1 MDPRETDLLEFEN
14 DLLNARKQLNE
25 LIYKYAAQN
34 QDLQS
39 NAIQQ
44 DKINYFETELRY
56 LNNQLQLLKKSPY
69 HAPISSVP
77 PVRQSAGISSDI
89 QEPISQAIAQQM
101 LQSPFSAMA
110 QQTVQSPYP
119 AAPQQAI
126 QSQTPA
132 ASQRAIQ
139 SQAPAAPQRTIQ
151 SQAPAAFQQT
161 KFPTDAPTADT
172 AQQSKSRDYEKLFGR
187 NFMGIFASVLIFIS
201 LIIFATL
208 MLPYLTDTIKLIG
221 LYVISFA
228 ILAAGYIPSR
238 KNRTNKFFTALIGCG
253 IGSLYISLLLS
264 DLYFKVIGDMT
275 LYMLILVWAILV
287 KYLPGLKN
295 MVFHIIGQSGI
306 LIATILGTALCVHDA
321 DAAKYFVLTIFYFI
335 SAVVFAGRD
344 RTNYVQNLCNHIC
357 KAMNLIVFLVG
368 LALMKPTEL
377 RVINILV
384 IMLYMLAEFYFSYR
398 EEYRDGIAFQLLTI
412 VNSVTFIWLFHLTEL
427 FSKDTTYLFMYIAA
441 IALLF
446 YVYKKHAAYEI
457 ISEIFFLAV
466 IYLGCHNHPF
476 IQSHLY
482 AYLTV
487 IPAMIYGKVKDKKLY
502 LYAGLAFTAELL
514 IPNFSTAYVYGAY
527 TFTNF
532 FANHCVDY
540 LIMTAAIY
548 LTFLFVCRTT
558 DLTGFKIIGYIL
570 INLVLVIVVRD
581 SAYRFMLDYNAE
593 YIRTIEYTSIKANLI
608 SFFILAL
615 IHLILTKL
623 SYFGT
628 SKPVEYML
636 LAINALLMI
645 AGCIGIGYGS
655 WKTATIMIT
664 ALLFLINSR
673 RLLLHDQRA
682 GYYIAFKYTAF
693 MVCVLNSYDVVN
705 YMISIS
711 LLLFAIL
718 SIIIGFYR
726 NNITFRLYGLILSMI
741 SIVKLIMIDIQ
752 YDSTI
757 ENAVSFFVSGVLCFA
772 ISFIYHKIDTN
783 FKKS

>member
-25 LIYKYAAQN
+25 LIYKYADQN
-34 QDLQS
+34 HDLQ
-39 NAIQQ
+39 NYAIRQ
-44 DKINYFETELRY
+44 DKINYFETELKY
-56 LNNQLQLLKKSPY
+56 LNNQLQILKNSPY
-69 HAPISSVP
+69 HTPLSSGQPI
-77 PVRQSAGISSDI
+77 RQSAGISPNI
-89 QEPISQAIAQQM
+89 QEPSSQAV
-101 LQSPFSAMA
+101 A
-110 QQTVQSPYP
+110 QQTVQS
-119 AAPQQAI
+119 
-126 QSQTPA
+126 T
-132 ASQRAIQ
+132 
-139 SQAPAAPQRTIQ
+139 APAAPQRAIQ
-151 SQAPAAFQQT
+151 STAPAALQQT
-161 KFPTDAPTADT
+161 KFTMYATSADT

-221 LYVISFA
+221 LYVISFS
-228 ILAAGYIPSR
+228 ILAAGYIPAR
-238 KNRTNKFFTALIGCG
+238 KNRTNKFFIALIGCG

-275 LYMLILVWAILV
+275 LYILILVWAVLV

-321 DAAKYFVLTIFYFI
+321 DAAKYFVLTVFYFI
-335 SAVVFAGRD
+335 SAIVFAGRD

-357 KAMNLIVFLVG
+357 TAMNLIIFAVG
-368 LALMKPTEL
+368 LALMKPTGL
-377 RVINILV
+377 RVINILA
-384 IMLYMLAEFYFSYR
+384 IILYMLAEFYFAYR

-412 VNSVTFIWLFHLTEL
+412 VNSITFIWLFHLTEL
-427 FSKDTTYLFMYIAA
+427 LAKDATYLFMYIAA

-476 IQSHLY
+476 IRNHLY

-487 IPAMIYGKVKDKKLY
+487 IPAMIYGKIKDKKLY
-502 LYAGLAFTAELL
+502 LYAALAFTVELL
-514 IPNFSTAYVYGAY
+514 IPNLSDTNGYGVYMI
-527 TFTNF
+527 TNF
-532 FANHCVDY
+532 SANRYVEY
-540 LIMTAAIY
+540 LIMTAVVY
-548 LTFLFVCRTT
+548 LSFLYICHTT
-558 DLTGFKIIGYIL
+558 NLTSFKMIGYIL
-570 INLVLVIVVRD
+570 INLVLVILVHD
-581 SAYRFMLDYNAE
+581 SAYRFMKDFNTE
-593 YIRTIEYTSIKANLI
+593 HIRTIEDIAIKANLI
-608 SFFILAL
+608 PFFILAL
-615 IHLILTKL
+615 IHLVLTRL

-636 LAINALLMI
+636 LVINALLMI
-645 AGCIGIGYGS
+645 AGCIGIGCRP
-655 WKTATIMIT
+655 WKPATIMIT

-673 RLLLHDQRA
+673 RLLLRDQRT
-682 GYYIAFKYTAF
+682 GYYIAFKYTVF

-705 YMISIS
+705 YVISIS

-741 SIVKLIMIDIQ
+741 SIVKLIMVDIQ

-772 ISFIYHKIDTN
+772 ISFIYHKIDT
-783 FKKS
+783 

>member
-25 LIYKYAAQN
+25 LIYKYADQN
-34 QDLQS
+34 HDLQS
-39 NAIQQ
+39 YAIRQ
-44 DKINYFETELRY
+44 DKINYFETELKY
-56 LNNQLQLLKKSPY
+56 LNNQLQILKNSPY
-69 HAPISSVP
+69 HTPLSSGQPIRP
-77 PVRQSAGISSDI
+77 SAGISSDI
-89 QEPISQAIAQQM
+89 QEPISQAIDQQM
-101 LQSPFSAMA
+101 VQSPFPAMA
-110 QQTVQSPYP
+110 QQTAQPPYP
-119 AAPQQAI
+119 A
-126 QSQTPA
+126 TP
-132 ASQRAIQ
+132 QRAIQ
-139 SQAPAAPQRTIQ
+139 SQAPAAI
-151 SQAPAAFQQT
+151 QQT

-275 LYMLILVWAILV
+275 LYILILVWAVLV

-321 DAAKYFVLTIFYFI
+321 DAAKYFVLTVFYFI

-344 RTNYVQNLCNHIC
+344 RTNYMQNLCNHIC

-398 EEYRDGIAFQLLTI
+398 EEYRHGIAFQLLTI

-441 IALLF
+441 ITLLF

-476 IQSHLY
+476 IQNHLY

-487 IPAMIYGKVKDKKLY
+487 IPAMIYGKIKDKKLY
-502 LYAGLAFTAELL
+502 LYAGLAFTVELL
-514 IPNFSTAYVYGAY
+514 IPNLSAANGYRAFTI
-527 TFTNF
+527 TNF
-532 FANHCVDY
+532 FPDRYVEY
-540 LIMTAAIY
+540 LIMTAITY
-548 LTFLFVCRTT
+548 LTFLFICRTT
-558 DLTGFKIIGYIL
+558 DQTCFKTIGYIL
-570 INLVLVIVVRD
+570 INLILAILVHDI
-581 SAYRFMLDYNAE
+581 AYRFMRDYNAE
-593 YIRTIEYTSIKANLI
+593 HIRTIEYITIKANLI

-615 IHLILTKL
+615 IHPVLTRL

-628 SKPVEYML
+628 SKPIEYML
-636 LAINALLMI
+636 LVINALLMI
-645 AGCIGIGYGS
+645 AGCIGIGCRP
-655 WKTATIMIT
+655 WKAATIMIT

-673 RLLLHDQRA
+673 RLLLRDQRS
-682 GYYIAFKYTAF
+682 GYYIAFKYTVF

-726 NNITFRLYGLILSMI
+726 NNITFRLYGLVLSMI